1 MKIKSNS
8 NFLALIL
15 STIFVVGLFVTMGV
29 LIFQDAGLKKESSKM
44 LNVQFLR
51 NFKERDVENLTR
63 QKPEKPKEPVKAP
76 DVTQVSVTKPNKD
89 QILKMQNFVQTF
101 DASASGSGI
110 AAGGFGMGE
119 QDDNATLIPL
129 VSIQPELPTKAR
141 IEGITGSVTAVFDV
155 NTQGFV
161 ENVRIIKSNPSQ
173 LFDQSVIRALY
184 ASRYKPKK
192 IDGKP
197 VAVRG
202 NMKIYN
208 LGF

>member
-1 MKIKSNS
+1 MKLKSNS
-8 NFLALIL
+8 NFLAFIL